1 MKTVFAVS
9 KNEAMMINVIIF
21 AYGSKEK
28 ITEIKKSWHGIRI
41 EITSNNRRDMLLKI
55 EMPED
60 ISLGLG
66 KIVLENTKTIKGLAQ
81 IIDGICKTLDSLA
94 KNIGKDI
101 KALFQK
107 YDEVNP
113 PQNS

>member
-9 KNEAMMINVIIF
+9 KNEAMMIDEILA

-55 EMPED
+55 EMPEC

-66 KIVLENTKTIKGLAQ
+66 KITRENIKVIKGLAQ
-81 IIDGICKTLDSLA
+81 TIDGICKTIDSLA

-107 YDEVNP
+107 YDEDNP

>member
-9 KNEAMMINVIIF
+9 KNEAMMIDEIMT
-21 AYGSKEK
+21 AYGKDTK
-28 ITEIKKSWHGIRI
+28 IAEIKKSWHGIRI
-41 EITSNNRRDMLLKI
+41 ETTFNNRRDMLLKI
-55 EMPED
+55 EMSEY

-66 KIVLENTKTIKGLAQ
+66 KIVRENIKVIKGLAQ
-81 IIDGICKTLDSLA
+81 TIDGLCKTLDSLA

>member
-1 MKTVFAVS
+1 
-9 KNEAMMINVIIF
+9 
-21 AYGSKEK
+21 
-28 ITEIKKSWHGIRI
+28 
-41 EITSNNRRDMLLKI
+41 MLLKI

-66 KIVLENTKTIKGLAQ
+66 KIILKNTKTIKGIAQ
-81 IIDGICKTLDSLA
+81 TIDGLCKTLDSLA

>member
-1 MKTVFAVS
+1 MKTVFSLS
-9 KNEAMMINVIIF
+9 KNESMMIDEILA
-21 AYGSKEK
+21 AYGSKVK

-41 EITSNNRRDMLLKI
+41 EITFNNRRDMLLKI

-66 KIVLENTKTIKGLAQ
+66 EIILKNTKTIKGIMQ
-81 IIDGICKTLDSLA
+81 TIDGLCKTLDSLA
-94 KNIGKDI
+94 KNIGKDT

-107 YDEVNP
+107 YDEDNP

>member
-1 MKTVFAVS
+1 MRLLRHMERKQKSPRLRNLGTVS
-9 KNEAMMINVIIF
+9 E
-21 AYGSKEK
+21 Y
-28 ITEIKKSWHGIRI
+28 
-41 EITSNNRRDMLLKI
+41 
-55 EMPED
+55 

-66 KIVLENTKTIKGLAQ
+66 KIALENIKVIKGLAQ
-81 IIDGICKTLDSLA
+81 TIDGLCKTLDSLV

-107 YDEVNP
+107 YEEDNP

>member
-1 MKTVFAVS
+1 MKTVYSFS
-9 KNEAMMINVIIF
+9 KNEAMMIDEILE
-21 AYGSKEK
+21 AYGKDIK
-28 ITEIKKSWHGIRI
+28 IAEIKKSWHGIRI
-41 EITSNNRRDMLLKI
+41 EITSNNRRNMLLKI
-55 EMPED
+55 EMPEC

-66 KIVLENTKTIKGLAQ
+66 EIILKNTKTIKGITQ
-81 IIDGICKTLDSLA
+81 TIDGLCKTLDSLA

-107 YDEVNP
+107 YDEDNP

>member
-9 KNEAMMINVIIF
+9 KNEAMMIDEILA

-60 ISLGLG
+60 ITFGLG
-66 KIVLENTKTIKGLAQ
+66 EIILKNTKTIKGIAQ
-81 IIDGICKTLDSLA
+81 TIDGLCKTLDSLA

>member
-9 KNEAMMINVIIF
+9 KNEAMMIDEILA
-21 AYGSKEK
+21 AYGSKVK
-28 ITEIKKSWHGIRI
+28 ITEIKKNWHGIRI

-55 EMPED
+55 EMSED
-60 ISLGLG
+60 ITLGLG
-66 KIVLENTKTIKGLAQ
+66 EIILKNTKTIKGLAQ
-81 IIDGICKTLDSLA
+81 TIDGICKTIDSLA
-94 KNIGKDI
+94 KNVGKDI

-107 YDEVNP
+107 YDEDNP

>member
-9 KNEAMMINVIIF
+9 KNEAMMIDEILA
-21 AYGSKEK
+21 AYSNKAK
-28 ITEIKKSWHGIRI
+28 ITEIKKNWHGIRI
-41 EITSNNRRDMLLKI
+41 EITFNNKRDMLLKI
-55 EMPED
+55 EMPEY

-66 KIVLENTKTIKGLAQ
+66 EIILKNTKTIKGLAQ
-81 IIDGICKTLDSLA
+81 TIDGICKTIDSLA
-94 KNIGKDI
+94 KNVGKDI

-107 YDEVNP
+107 YDEDNP

>member
-1 MKTVFAVS
+1 MKTVFVFS
-9 KNEAMMINVIIF
+9 KNEAMMIDEIIT
-21 AYGSKEK
+21 AYGKETK

-41 EITSNNRRDMLLKI
+41 ESTSNNRRDMLLKI
-55 EMPED
+55 EMSEY

-66 KIVLENTKTIKGLAQ
+66 KIVLENIKVIKGLAQ
-81 IIDGICKTLDSLA
+81 TIDGICKTLDSLA

-107 YDEVNP
+107 YDEDNP
-113 PQNS
+113 TQNY

>member
-1 MKTVFAVS
+1 MKTVYVFS
-9 KNEAMMINVIIF
+9 KNEAMMIDEIF
-21 AYGSKEK
+21 KAYGKDTK
-28 ITEIKKSWHGIRI
+28 ISEINKSWHGIRI

-66 KIVLENTKTIKGLAQ
+66 EIILKNTKTIKGIAQ
-81 IIDGICKTLDSLA
+81 TIDGICKTLDSLA

-107 YDEVNP
+107 YDESNH
-113 PQNS
+113 NS